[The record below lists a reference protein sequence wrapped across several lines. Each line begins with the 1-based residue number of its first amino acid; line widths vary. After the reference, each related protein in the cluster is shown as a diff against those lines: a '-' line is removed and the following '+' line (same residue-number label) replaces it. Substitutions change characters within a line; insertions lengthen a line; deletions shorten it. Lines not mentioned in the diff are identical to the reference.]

1 MDGPS
6 LWEELMLL
14 MEHARSEFGSLRDL
28 PLYGRKQWERYFQ
41 KAFQLYA
48 RLWTFQQ
55 ENRYMSDHSE
65 ELQTQSLCFKQCNM
79 KIKQSPASGPL

>member
-1 MDGPS
+1 
-6 LWEELMLL
+6 MLL
-14 MEHARSEFGSLRDL
+14 MEHARTEFGSLRDL

-55 ENRYMSDHSE
+55 ENRSVSNKTGKGE
-65 ELQTQSLCFKQCNM
+65 SQAAV
-79 KIKQSPASGPL
+79 I